1 MNLRGSWFEKVD
13 LGPPIAS
20 QYKALW
26 RRIEMSDGEMCRLVE
41 ALQRVVWAR
50 GVSRLVEKHWR
61 SNQQVEERARYLQKL
76 PRLRPPSKVYE
87 VYEGRRARQ

>member
-1 MNLRGSWFEKVD
+1 MNLRGSWFKKVD
-13 LGPPIAS
+13 LGSPIAS

-50 GVSRLVEKHWR
+50 GISRLVEKHWR

-87 VYEGRRARQ
+87 GRRARQR